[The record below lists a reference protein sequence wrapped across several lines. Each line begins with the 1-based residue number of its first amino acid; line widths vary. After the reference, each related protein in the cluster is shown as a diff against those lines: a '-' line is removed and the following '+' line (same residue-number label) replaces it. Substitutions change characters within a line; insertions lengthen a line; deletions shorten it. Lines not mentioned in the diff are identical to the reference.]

1 MVTDY
6 IIVGG
11 GAAGCVIA
19 ARLSEDRDVSV
30 LLLEQGPRDSNPY
43 IHLPVTYYKTAKGAL
58 LSRYEVEMTT
68 PGRNAPF
75 PEMVQGRVLGGGSSV
90 NGMNYMRGNPADY
103 DGWVADGATGWSW
116 ADVLPYFRKSET
128 NESLGGPAHGSDGPL
143 HVSDQRQTSPLT
155 KAWLRACQDHGIPFN
170 PDFNAGHQPGCG
182 LYQVMMR
189 NGRRSSS
196 ATAYLGPARGRA
208 NLDVRTGVTVR
219 RILVEKGRAVGVEA
233 AGRGGVEVLR
243 ADREVIVCG
252 GGVGSPHLLLRSGI
266 GPADHLREVGVPVL
280 HDLPG
285 VGRNFQ
291 DHIDVML
298 VYDLNGPH
306 SYDRY
311 KRWYRQIGAG
321 LQYLLFRNGPV
332 TSNIAEGGLCW
343 YGADPGPGLAEVQFH
358 FLAGAGVEEGTD
370 TAPSGNGCTIN
381 VGVMRPRS
389 RGQLTLR
396 SADPVAPPR
405 IDARYLTDPYD
416 AECMAEGVR
425 LMQEIMEEPA
435 IARFVAAPYKPT
447 SRLGTREERL
457 AFVRNTMQGALH
469 PCGGCAMGGGP
480 LAVLDPAFRVRGL
493 EGLRVA
499 DSSAM
504 PRIVSG
510 NLNGPTVMMAE
521 RAADFLR
528 GVPAAP
534 DASDGKA
541 ARKG

>member
-1 MVTDY
+1 MTDY

-30 LLLEQGPRDSNPY
+30 LLLEQGPSDWNPY

-58 LSRYEVEMTT
+58 LSRYAVEMTT
-68 PGRNAPF
+68 PGRTGPF

-103 DGWVADGATGWSW
+103 AGWVQAGATGWSW
-116 ADVLPYFRKSET
+116 EEVLPWFARSET
-128 NESLGGPAHGSDGPL
+128 NESLGGSAHGRDGPL

-170 PDFNAGHQPGCG
+170 PDFNAGHQLGCG
-182 LYQVMMR
+182 LYQVMMK

-196 ATAYLGPARGRA
+196 ASAYLAPARGRP
-208 NLDVRTGVTVR
+208 NLTVRTGVEVR
-219 RILVEKGRAVGVEA
+219 RIVAENGRAVGVEVA
-233 AGRGGVEVLR
+233 EGSQLRILR

-266 GPADHLREVGVPVL
+266 GPADHLREVGVPVV

-285 VGRNFQ
+285 VGGNFQ

-311 KRWYRQIGAG
+311 KRWHRQIGAG

-343 YGADPGPGLAEVQFH
+343 FANQLEAGLAELQFH

-381 VGVMRPRS
+381 IGVMRPRS
-389 RGQLTLR
+389 RGRLSLR
-396 SADPVAPPR
+396 SADPAAPPR

-416 AECMAEGVR
+416 ADCMAEGVR
-425 LMQEIMEEPA
+425 LMQEIMAEPA
-435 IARFVAAPYKPT
+435 IARYVQAPYKPAA
-447 SRLGTREERL
+447 RLSTTEERL

-469 PCGGCAMGGGP
+469 PCGGCAMGQG
-480 LAVLDPAFRVRGL
+480 LDAVVDPEFQVRGL

-504 PRIVSG
+504 PAIVSG

-521 RAADFLR
+521 RAAAFLR
-528 GVPAAP
+528 GQASTTPATPAT
-534 DASDGKA
+534 
-541 ARKG
+541 KG